1 MTEQVSQVGGKN
13 LLLALFDIA
22 YRSRLG
28 LPLIVSAGLMF
39 FDIQARIEIDV
50 NIDVEQGEAA
60 EVVDG
65 EEVDRRDGRQQQQR
79 RPQ

>member
-1 MTEQVSQVGGKN
+1 MTIEKNLAVTEDFQNAVCRVGGKN

-39 FDIQARIEIDV
+39 FDIQARYTYFYHSL
-50 NIDVEQGEAA
+50 
-60 EVVDG
+60 
-65 EEVDRRDGRQQQQR
+65 
-79 RPQ
+79 PLF